1 MRQFF
6 LLPESARAVRL
17 RQMPETAHTDKN
29 GGVREARKAAN
40 RAAILAAGRKVFT
53 ETGYEA
59 CTIRDIVRESGLS
72 PGTFYNYFESKEA
85 VLAELV
91 QELAGLVRARVREAR
106 AAAEDPRSFM
116 EDAYRAYFEV
126 FAADPETLQMVAR
139 NQNVFRS
146 VVFGADHGGFEIVP
160 GADSSRPV
168 RGIFEDLETDLAAAI
183 RYGLFPEF
191 PVDLATY
198 AMVGAGFELLVR
210 MARRDDLDPDRA
222 AKFMAA
228 LLIGGLPATGT
239 K

>member
-1 MRQFF
+1 
-6 LLPESARAVRL
+6 
-17 RQMPETAHTDKN
+17 MPETVDSEKT

-40 RAAILAAGRKVFT
+40 RAAILGAGRKVFI

-91 QELAGLVRARVREAR
+91 EDLAGVVRSRVREAR
-106 AAAEDPRSFM
+106 AAAQDPRSFM
-116 EDAYRAYFEV
+116 EDAYRAYFDV
-126 FAADPETLQMVAR
+126 FAADADTLQLVAR
-139 NQNVFRS
+139 NQNIFRG
-146 VVFGADHGGFEIVP
+146 VVFGADHGGFEIAP
-160 GADSSRPV
+160 GNGDASRPV
-168 RGIFEDLETDLAAAI
+168 RGIFEDLEADLRTAI
-183 RYGLFPEF
+183 RYGLFPQF

-210 MARRDDLDPDRA
+210 MANRDDLDPARA

-228 LLIGGLPATGT
+228 LLIGGLPATGG
-239 K
+239 